1 MAAESR
7 RQLWLLAILA
17 VTLVGVLWWRLS
29 PEPVQAPV
37 VPPRVQAGAGRHG
50 NPGTPGATVEA
61 VHLDS
66 LAAART
72 EPDVGVRDPF
82 RFNAPAP
89 APPKPIAIP
98 APGSGGPGS
107 PGSPGPMASTPTSLP
122 GPPQMLL
129 KFIGILKPTS
139 AAPIA
144 VLTDGKNVFYG
155 REGET
160 IEGRYR
166 IERIGVESVEM
177 AWADGQG
184 HQVIRLSGS

>member
-1 MAAESR
+1 MAVESR

-17 VTLVGVLWWRLS
+17 ITLVGALWWQLS
-29 PEPVQAPV
+29 PESAPV
-37 VPPRVQAGAGRHG
+37 PTATPRGPSTAGRRSNAGA
-50 NPGTPGATVEA
+50 PATAVEA
-61 VHLDS
+61 VHLDALS
-66 LAAART
+66 ASRAK
-72 EPDVGVRDPF
+72 PDEGTRDPF
-82 RFNAPAP
+82 RFNAPPP
-89 APPKPIAIP
+89 APPKPVTPP
-98 APGSGGPGS
+98 AGQGAVTPGS
-107 PGSPGPMASTPTSLP
+107 PMALATPP
-122 GPPQMLL
+122 GPPPMQL

-139 AAPIA
+139 TSPIA

-184 HQVIRLSGS
+184 RQVIRLSGS

>member
-7 RQLWLLAILA
+7 RQLWLLAILS
-17 VTLVGVLWWRLS
+17 VTLMGVRWWRLL
-29 PEPVQAPV
+29 PEPVAGPPATARPAQAAAARRGSAAAGGPV
-37 VPPRVQAGAGRHG
+37 
-50 NPGTPGATVEA
+50 VEA
-61 VHLDS
+61 VHLDALTVS
-66 LAAART
+66 GAK
-72 EPDVGVRDPF
+72 PDEGTRDPF

-89 APPKPIAIP
+89 PPPRPVTPVAG
-98 APGSGGPGS
+98 PGGTPGS
-107 PGSPGPMASTPTSLP
+107 PSPLGAAPA
-122 GPPQMLL
+122 GPPPMLL
-129 KFIGILKPTS
+129 KFIGILKPAST
-139 AAPIA
+139 APIA

>member
-1 MAAESR
+1 MAADSR
-7 RQLWLLAILA
+7 RQLWVLAILS
-17 VTLVGVLWWRLS
+17 VILIGVLWWRLS
-29 PEPVQAPV
+29 PDPVAGPPAMTRPAQAAAA
-37 VPPRVQAGAGRHG
+37 RRGSAAAGA
-50 NPGTPGATVEA
+50 AVEA
-61 VHLDS
+61 VHLDA
-66 LAAART
+66 LAASRAK
-72 EPDVGVRDPF
+72 PDEGPRDPF

-89 APPKPIAIP
+89 PPPTPVTPVLGAGGT
-98 APGSGGPGS
+98 PGSLP
-107 PGSPGPMASTPTSLP
+107 PLASAPS
-122 GPPQMLL
+122 GPPPMLL
-129 KFIGILKPTS
+129 KFIGILKPAST
-139 AAPIA
+139 APIA

>member
-7 RQLWLLAILA
+7 RQLWLLAILSL
-17 VTLVGVLWWRLS
+17 TLFVVLWWRLQ
-29 PEPVQAPV
+29 PDPVPGPLATARPAQGAAA
-37 VPPRVQAGAGRHG
+37 RRGGAAAAGLA
-50 NPGTPGATVEA
+50 VEA
-61 VHLDS
+61 VHLDA
-66 LAAART
+66 LAASRAK
-72 EPDVGVRDPF
+72 PDEGTRDPF

-89 APPKPIAIP
+89 PPRPVTPVAGP
-98 APGSGGPGS
+98 AGTPGSLS
-107 PGSPGPMASTPTSLP
+107 PLASAPA
-122 GPPQMLL
+122 GPPPILL

-139 AAPIA
+139 TAPIA

-166 IERIGVESVEM
+166 IERIGVESVDM

>member
-17 VTLVGVLWWRLS
+17 VTLVGVMWWRLS

-37 VPPRVQAGAGRHG
+37 VPARAQAGTARRG
-50 NPGTPGATVEA
+50 NPATAGATVEA

-72 EPDVGVRDPF
+72 EPDVGTRDPF

-98 APGSGGPGS
+98 GPGTS
-107 PGSPGPMASTPTSLP
+107 GPGSPGPMASTPGALP

>member
-1 MAAESR
+1 VRLDALTVSAAKPDE
-7 RQLWLLAILA
+7 
-17 VTLVGVLWWRLS
+17 
-29 PEPVQAPV
+29 
-37 VPPRVQAGAGRHG
+37 
-50 NPGTPGATVEA
+50 GT
-61 VHLDS
+61 
-66 LAAART
+66 
-72 EPDVGVRDPF
+72 RDPF
-82 RFNAPAP
+82 RFNALAPPPPRTVTPVAGPGGTPGSLSPLATAP
-89 APPKPIAIP
+89 A
-98 APGSGGPGS
+98 
-107 PGSPGPMASTPTSLP
+107 
-122 GPPQMLL
+122 GPPPMLL

-139 AAPIA
+139 TAPIA

>member
-7 RQLWLLAILA
+7 RQVWLLAILS
-17 VTLVGVLWWRLS
+17 VTLIGVLWWRLS
-29 PEPVQAPV
+29 PEPVAGPQASPRSAQAP
-37 VPPRVQAGAGRHG
+37 PARRSGAEAGGPA
-50 NPGTPGATVEA
+50 VEP
-61 VHLDS
+61 VHLDA
-66 LAAART
+66 LAASRAK
-72 EPDVGVRDPF
+72 PDEGTRDPF
-82 RFNAPAP
+82 RFNAPAAP
-89 APPKPIAIP
+89 PPKPVMPMADP
-98 APGSGGPGS
+98 AGTPGSVS
-107 PGSPGPMASTPTSLP
+107 SVASAPA
-122 GPPQMLL
+122 GPPPMLL
-129 KFIGILKPTS
+129 KFIGILKMTS

-144 VLTDGKNVFYG
+144 VLSDGKNVFYG

>member
-1 MAAESR
+1 MAADSR

-17 VTLVGVLWWRLS
+17 LTLLGALWWRLS
-29 PEPVQAPV
+29 PAPV
-37 VPPRVQAGAGRHG
+37 AG
-50 NPGTPGATVEA
+50 PLATA
-61 VHLDS
+61 RPAQD
-66 LAAART
+66 AAARRGSARLGARRRGRDLDALGASRAT
-72 EPDVGVRDPF
+72 PDEGTRDPF
-82 RFNAPAP
+82 QFNAPAP
-89 APPKPIAIP
+89 PPPTPLTPVAGLGGTPDSLSPIASAP
-98 APGSGGPGS
+98 A
-107 PGSPGPMASTPTSLP
+107 
-122 GPPQMLL
+122 GPPPMLL
-129 KFIGILKPTS
+129 KFIGILKPAST
-139 AAPIA
+139 APIA

>member
-1 MAAESR
+1 MAADSR
-7 RQLWLLAILA
+7 RQVWLLSILT
-17 VTLVGVLWWRLS
+17 VVLIGVLWWELL
-29 PEPVQAPV
+29 PEPAIAPAASARPSQAASG
-37 VPPRVQAGAGRHG
+37 RRGGA
-50 NPGTPGATVEA
+50 PATGAPVEA
-61 VHLDS
+61 VRLDALKTS
-66 LAAART
+66 RT
-72 EPDVGVRDPF
+72 EPDAAPRDPF

-89 APPKPIAIP
+89 PPPKPVAP
-98 APGSGGPGS
+98 VTAPGAGAPGSS
-107 PGSPGPMASTPTSLP
+107 PLALAQPA
-122 GPPQMLL
+122 GPPPMLL
-129 KFIGILKPTS
+129 KFIGILKPAST
-139 AAPIA
+139 APIA

>member
-1 MAAESR
+1 MARMAAESR
-7 RQLWLLAILA
+7 RQLWLLAILS
-17 VTLVGVLWWRLS
+17 VGLIGALWWQLS
-29 PEPVQAPV
+29 PDQVPAPVPTTRAVQAAAS
-37 VPPRVQAGAGRHG
+37 RRGAAAAAGA
-50 NPGTPGATVEA
+50 AVEA
-61 VHLDS
+61 VHLDALTAS
-66 LAAART
+66 RT
-72 EPDVGVRDPF
+72 KPDEGTRDPF

-89 APPKPIAIP
+89 PPPKAMTPVAGP
-98 APGSGGPGS
+98 GGAPGSLA
-107 PGSPGPMASTPTSLP
+107 PMAPAAPT
-122 GPPQMLL
+122 GPPPMLL

-139 AAPIA
+139 TAPIA

-166 IERIGVESVEM
+166 IERIGVESVDM

>member
-7 RQLWLLAILA
+7 RQVWLLAILSL
-17 VTLVGVLWWRLS
+17 TLIGVLWWRLL
-29 PEPVQAPV
+29 PDPIAGPPATARPAQAAAA
-37 VPPRVQAGAGRHG
+37 RRGSAAAGGLG
-50 NPGTPGATVEA
+50 VEA
-61 VHLDS
+61 VHLDA
-66 LAAART
+66 LAASRA
-72 EPDVGVRDPF
+72 EPGEGTRDPF
-82 RFNAPAP
+82 RFNVPT
-89 APPKPIAIP
+89 PPPPRPVTPGPGAGT
-98 APGSGGPGS
+98 PGSLS
-107 PGSPGPMASTPTSLP
+107 PLAAVPA
-122 GPPQMLL
+122 GPPPMLL
-129 KFIGILKPTS
+129 KFIGILKPSST
-139 AAPIA
+139 APIA

>member
-7 RQLWLLAILA
+7 RQLWLLAILS
-17 VTLVGVLWWRLS
+17 VTLIGVLWWRLL
-29 PEPVQAPV
+29 PEPVADPPVTARPAQAV
-37 VPPRVQAGAGRHG
+37 AARRRSAAAGGPA
-50 NPGTPGATVEA
+50 VEA
-61 VHLDS
+61 VHLDA
-66 LAAART
+66 LAVSGAK
-72 EPDVGVRDPF
+72 PDEGTRDPF

-89 APPKPIAIP
+89 PPRPVTPVA
-98 APGSGGPGS
+98 GPGDISASQS
-107 PGSPGPMASTPTSLP
+107 PLAPVPA
-122 GPPQMLL
+122 GPPPMLL
-129 KFIGILKPTS
+129 KFIGILKPAST
-139 AAPIA
+139 APIA

-155 REGET
+155 RQGET

>member
-7 RQLWLLAILA
+7 RKLWLLGVLS
-17 VTLVGVLWWRLS
+17 VTLIGVLWWRLL
-29 PEPVQAPV
+29 PEPVAGPPATARPAQAAARRGSAVAGGPV
-37 VPPRVQAGAGRHG
+37 
-50 NPGTPGATVEA
+50 VEA
-61 VHLDS
+61 VHLDVLTVS
-66 LAAART
+66 GAK
-72 EPDVGVRDPF
+72 PDEGTRDPF

-89 APPKPIAIP
+89 PPRPVTPVAGP
-98 APGSGGPGS
+98 ESTPGS
-107 PGSPGPMASTPTSLP
+107 PSSLAAAP
-122 GPPQMLL
+122 AGPPPMLL
-129 KFIGILKPTS
+129 KFIGILKPAST
-139 AAPIA
+139 APIA

>member
-7 RQLWLLAILA
+7 RRIWLLAILSIA
-17 VTLVGVLWWRLS
+17 LVGVLWWRLS
-29 PEPVQAPV
+29 PEPVAAPV
-37 VPPRVQAGAGRHG
+37 APGRQAQAAAGRRGKDAAAGA
-50 NPGTPGATVEA
+50 AVEA
-61 VHLDS
+61 VHLDA
-66 LAAART
+66 LAASRAKPG
-72 EPDVGVRDPF
+72 EGARDPF
-82 RFNAPAP
+82 RFNAPA
-89 APPKPIAIP
+89 APPPRPVTPVAAP
-98 APGSGGPGS
+98 ADAEGLPAGLS
-107 PGSPGPMASTPTSLP
+107 PAAPP
-122 GPPQMLL
+122 GPPPMLL
-129 KFIGILKPTS
+129 KFIGILKPAS
-139 AAPIA
+139 ASPIA